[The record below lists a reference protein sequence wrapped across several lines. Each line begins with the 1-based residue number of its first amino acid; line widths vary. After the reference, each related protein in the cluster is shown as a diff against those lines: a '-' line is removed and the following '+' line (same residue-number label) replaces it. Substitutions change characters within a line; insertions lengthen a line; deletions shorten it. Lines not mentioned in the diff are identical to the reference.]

1 MVKWI
6 TVDRGLRS
14 KAVCFSYQKGT
25 VQYRAEICGNWDKRK
40 AVLSRIKK
48 AAVQL
53 RHLWCGE
60 WSLARFYSREQL
72 AFEWNGFKA
81 QTWLACFAIYEMT
94 NMTVLMSI
102 LVWKFKALKLMTTD
116 RTMGRIVE
124 NHVVLTFSDFIRTYN
139 VLEAFKDHFII
150 PVVTNNM
157 QVIQGG
163 SFC

>member
-25 VQYRAEICGNWDKRK
+25 VQYRAEICGNLSKPK

-48 AAVQL
+48 ATDHL

-60 WSLARFYSREQL
+60 WSLARFFSREQL
-72 AFEWNGFKA
+72 AFVWHGFKA
-81 QTWLACFAIYEMT
+81 QTCLACLAIYEMP
-94 NMTVLMSI
+94 NMTVLMSV
-102 LVWKFKALKLMTTD
+102 LVWKFKALKLMATD
-116 RTMGRIVE
+116 RIMGRIVG
-124 NHVVLTFSDFIRTYN
+124 NHVVLIFSDFIRTYN
-139 VLEAFKDHFII
+139 VLEAIKDHFIT
-150 PVVTNNM
+150 PVVTSNM
-157 QVIQGG
+157 QAIQGG